1 MSRKIIVS
9 AIALLGVAMLSVV
22 GLAMAASSSTHDRSA
37 DPSSPTMT
45 ADETAGLLA
54 PGKSDQELIDK
65 QKTCPVTGAELGSM
79 GTPVKVKVK
88 GRTVFLCCAG
98 CKAKLLKNA
107 DKYLEK
113 LDKQNQ
119 K

>member
-1 MSRKIIVS
+1 MSRKVNFS
-9 AIALLGVAMLSVV
+9 PVLFLGVAMLSLV
-22 GLAMAASSSTHDRSA
+22 GLSLAASSSTASGSA
-37 DPSSPTMT
+37 NPSTPTI
-45 ADETAGLLA
+45 AAEQTAGLLG
-54 PGKSDQELIDK
+54 PSKSDQDLIAK
-65 QKTCPVTGAELGSM
+65 QKTCPVTDAELGSM
-79 GTPVKVKVK
+79 GTPVKVQIK

-98 CKAKLLKNA
+98 CKAKLLKNP